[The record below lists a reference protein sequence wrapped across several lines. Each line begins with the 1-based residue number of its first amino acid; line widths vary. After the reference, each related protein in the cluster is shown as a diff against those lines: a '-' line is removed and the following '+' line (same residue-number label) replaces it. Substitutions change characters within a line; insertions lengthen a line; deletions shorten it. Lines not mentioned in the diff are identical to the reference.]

1 MVHDRIDL
9 PTDEELSAYLDEG
22 LSPGAM
28 VRIEG
33 WIREDPS
40 VRDRLLNLSE
50 KSRANPNLVGAIWRK
65 NRLSC
70 PDRSKLGLYLLG
82 GAEGGEGQYIQ
93 FHVETVGCRICL
105 ANLDDLRSSQS
116 EPDHRSSRQLK
127 IFQSSI
133 GRISHD
139 PGR

>member
-33 WIREDPS
+33 WW
-40 VRDRLLNLSE
+40 L
-50 KSRANPNLVGAIWRK
+50 K